1 MPRGIEGN
9 EIASSKKATPKAST
23 QQSAQKGQKTL
34 LGFFQ
39 RTPGPAPVKKET
51 SFESSPLPSSL
62 AIRSSPLPTAPSSKS
77 DKENGLI
84 TPALSTHA
92 SSADRP
98 GVEVEVAPSSP
109 IRKAS
114 LTDAWISM
122 YCSDSCHRVESV

>member
-9 EIASSKKATPKAST
+9 EIASSKKATSKASS

-39 RTPGPAPVKKET
+39 RTPGPASVKKET
-51 SFESSPLPSSL
+51 SFESSQLPSSP
-62 AIRSSPLPTAPSSKS
+62 AIRSSPLPAASSTKS

-84 TPALSTHA
+84 TPAPSTHA
-92 SSADRP
+92 SSADGP
-98 GVEVEVAPSSP
+98 SAEFEAAPSSP

-114 LTDAWISM
+114 STEASVSP
-122 YCSDSCHRVESV
+122 YCSNLCYRVESV